1 MYLKN
6 VSIDTS
12 VELCDHLYDI
22 EKFLKINKDH
32 PEIKEILNACG
43 TNQSLIIKAISD
55 YEYCHQDKDRLIE
68 EIKQIVQYK
77 NYKHDDYRGA

>member
-6 VSIDTS
+6 VSIDIS

-22 EKFLKINKDH
+22 EQFLKINKDH
-32 PEIKEILNACG
+32 PEVKEILNA
-43 TNQSLIIKAISD
+43 TNQSLVVKAISD

-68 EIKQIVQYK
+68 EIKQIVKYQQHKYE
-77 NYKHDDYRGA
+77 GSA